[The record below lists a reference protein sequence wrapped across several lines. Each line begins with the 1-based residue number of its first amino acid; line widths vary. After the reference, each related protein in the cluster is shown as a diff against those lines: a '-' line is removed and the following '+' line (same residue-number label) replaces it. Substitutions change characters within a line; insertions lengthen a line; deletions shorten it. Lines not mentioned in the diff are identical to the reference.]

1 MYGIYCILST
11 LSIITINQKE
21 NKGKNKKGV
30 KISNTR
36 VGLGGTRDLP

>member
-1 MYGIYCILST
+1 MYGIYCILSA
-11 LSIITINQKE
+11 LSITTINQKE

-36 VGLGGTRDLP
+36 TRVGWGKSN